1 MSRTMGSQY
10 LEKNHRHINE
20 KEMVIVKTKNELKRA
35 IERKQFPIKC
45 VGELATQLTKKKK
58 RAKKAKI
65 VGALLALGGVA
76 IPFSGGASAAATAT
90 GLTAMGLTVGSVAI
104 STAELAILVGGGVA
118 ITAILKGRKTKL
130 QPDGSVTVE

>member
-1 MSRTMGSQY
+1 
-10 LEKNHRHINE
+10 
-20 KEMVIVKTKNELKRA
+20 MVIVKTKNELKRA

-65 VGALLALGGVA
+65 GGALLALGGLVA
-76 IPFSGGASAAATAT
+76 IPFTGGASAAATAT

-118 ITAILKGRKTKL
+118 ITAILKGRKVKL